1 LQVCSQQV
9 AKRGWPDMTSGA
21 GTVRLEN
28 ASLGAIRLSMSACD
42 VNTAINLLEKFKLF
56 NELWSP
62 RVVTELNDYQ
72 VKLAQVE
79 GEFVWHQHA
88 DTDELFLCLEG
99 SLTIR
104 MHGGDVQL
112 GPGDLYVVPKGVEH
126 QPVALGLCKILLLE
140 PRGVRNTGEVIS
152 ELTAEQDRWI

>member
-1 LQVCSQQV
+1 M
-9 AKRGWPDMTSGA
+9 PD
-21 GTVRLEN
+21 
-28 ASLGAIRLSMSACD
+28 
-42 VNTAINLLEKFKLF
+42 TAVNLLEKFKLF

-62 RVVTELNDYQ
+62 RVVAELNDYQ
-72 VKLAQVE
+72 VKLAQIE

-140 PRGVRNTGEVIS
+140 PRGVRNTGEVVS
-152 ELTAEQDRWI
+152 ELTAEPDRWI